1 MAQAEVNDG
10 NNIKLYEDILVT
22 KGNYNCV
29 DENINSSL
37 SHDCVNDTKN
47 DVHNAQEN
55 LPHTYTQ
62 IRKPDIDSEKNSLD
76 SENSVNDKN
85 TVKENSDKVK
95 SDMLIL
101 SNDQNFLT
109 GSVFAKKESQYKS
122 NETVNFK
129 HVISQEENVPTQNS
143 FEESSLFNSKIY
155 SAALNLDHLNSETY
169 TSLEESCN
177 KSMGN
182 FFTRE
187 TLNPVCASENVEK
200 QSNNTCLYGSNEL
213 YNLSEN
219 NCQSSFYLGYNIK
232 CENKSDVKTRMNTA
246 GGDITSEQW
255 KQEYVNQKIS
265 NKPNSG
271 EQASS
276 LHCDK
281 KSAIISEEQLCGF
294 LSVSDVGTKRFEFE
308 SVGLGHMSVNT
319 TSGEGDSEQ
328 SNRTELVCNYLSA
341 GNEVNRRTVTENTLM
356 QSSYTPS
363 VIPQCTNADFNFEPK
378 PYESQGVSCNNRNIV
393 VSSGNILSTVDTIE
407 RVCRSSSSSYS
418 CTDLVPEVLD
428 GGIDDANCFTE
439 KVDDTLLGECQP
451 DRSDGSD
458 SGLGSELVD
467 DRLALRADSLSSD
480 ISNGSHGESEGS
492 EWEVTHNATLPS
504 DQAFLSAMDL
514 VKTSADVLLA
524 ASSSTVTATTHAA
537 SVNGAA
543 TRNGVSSFVNI
554 LKSNLKRRNPGGTD
568 DAPQHKKQKKSI
580 VFDNVAVFYFPR
592 AQGFT
597 CVPSQGGSTLGMSWT
612 HSHAQT
618 FTLLEHAA
626 EQRRLHR
633 HLLAQIRSVT
643 AAPASSSSDSDTDD
657 QRSESELDLDN
668 YYFLQPV
675 PTRQRRALLRA
686 AGVHKIDSSEKDECR
701 DIRTSREFCG
711 CACKGYCDPDTCA
724 CSQAGIKCQVD
735 RLNFPCG
742 CSRDGCANSSGR
754 IEFNPV
760 RVRTHFIHTLMRLE
774 LEKKQAQEEEAARR
788 LDINLSSGV
797 EVESCVHAGNFTNFH
812 YREDLYGYQ
821 PYEPPPASSSFSY
834 NYSGHYTPTYDQPDT
849 SDLVPPG
856 LEFQHPPGSYES
868 FTNAIGFS
876 QMEPNRYPIAETKL
890 ESFSE
895 LLQGRYSE
903 PEPSLLEGEDT
914 MATES
919 ESQEKATSSEECEAE
934 NFGEIIKKTMVESVT
949 A

>member
-1 MAQAEVNDG
+1 MAQAEVNNG
-10 NNIKLYEDILVT
+10 NNLKFYDEILVT
-22 KGNYNCV
+22 NENYSCLEDNRNSPISDNCV
-29 DENINSSL
+29 NA
-37 SHDCVNDTKN
+37 TKN
-47 DVHNAQEN
+47 NVHNAQEN
-55 LPHTYTQ
+55 LLHNSAQ
-62 IRKPDIDSEKNSLD
+62 IIKSDTVSDKNGL
-76 SENSVNDKN
+76 NIGNLVNDKSPVN
-85 TVKENSDKVK
+85 EHSDKIK
-95 SDMLIL
+95 SDILIL
-101 SNDQNFLT
+101 SSDQNFLT
-109 GSVFAKKESQYKS
+109 GSVFAKNESQYKP
-122 NETVNFK
+122 NESVSFK
-129 HVISQEENVPTQNS
+129 HVIQEKTFVPQNA
-143 FEESSLFNSKIY
+143 FEEGSLFNSKLY
-155 SAALNLDHLNSETY
+155 SSTLNLDHLNSECY

-182 FFTRE
+182 IFTRDP
-187 TLNPVCASENVEK
+187 LNPVSGTDSVGE
-200 QSNNTCLYGSNEL
+200 QSDNTCLYGSNEL

-232 CENKSDVKTRMNTA
+232 CENKSDVKTRMNIA
-246 GGDITSEQW
+246 GRDISNEQW
-255 KQEYVNQKIS
+255 KQEYISQKG
-265 NKPNSG
+265 NKS
-271 EQASS
+271 SDIRS

-281 KSAIISEEQLCGF
+281 KSAIIGEEQLSGY
-294 LSVSDVGTKRFEFE
+294 LTVSDMGTKSFEFE
-308 SVGLGHMSVNT
+308 SVGLGRV
-319 TSGEGDSEQ
+319 SGEGNSKL
-328 SNRTELVCNYLSA
+328 SSRANLVCNYLSA
-341 GNEVNRRTVTENTLM
+341 GGEVNHRAVTGSSLM

-363 VIPQCTNADFNFEPK
+363 VIPQCGNADFNFEQK
-378 PYESQGVSCNNRNIV
+378 QFESHDGVSCNGRNV
-393 VSSGNILSTVDTIE
+393 AVSSGNIASTADTIQ
-407 RVCRSSSSSYS
+407 RVCRSASSYS
-418 CTDLVPEVLD
+418 CNDLVPEVLNTVV
-428 GGIDDANCFTE
+428 DDANCFSE

-451 DRSDGSD
+451 DKSDGSD

-467 DRLALRADSLSSD
+467 DRLALRAESLSSD

-492 EWEVTHNATLPS
+492 EWEVAQSSALPA

-524 ASSSTVTATTHAA
+524 ASSTAGTTTHTVAI
-537 SVNGAA
+537 NGAV
-543 TRNGVSSFVNI
+543 TRNGISSFVTI
-554 LKSNLKRRNPGGTD
+554 LKSNLKRRNSDGIDGE
-568 DAPQHKKQKKSI
+568 PQHKRQKKSI
-580 VFDNVAVFYFPR
+580 AFNNVSVFYFPR

-633 HLLAQIRSVT
+633 HLLARIRSAVT
-643 AAPASSSSDSDTDD
+643 VPASSSSDSDTDD

-686 AGVHKIDSSEKDECR
+686 AGVHKIDSTEKDECR

-711 CACKGYCDPDTCA
+711 CACKGFCDPDTCA

-788 LDINLSSGV
+788 LDLNLSSGV
-797 EVESCVHAGNFTNFH
+797 EIESCVHGGSFTNFH
-812 YREDLYGYQ
+812 YRDDLYGYQ
-821 PYEPPPASSSFSY
+821 PYEPPPANSGFSY
-834 NYSGHYTPTYDQPDT
+834 NYAGQYTPAYDQPDT

-856 LEFQHPPGSYES
+856 LEFQHSSGSYES

-876 QMEPNRYPIAETKL
+876 HMEPNRYPSTETKL

-914 MATES
+914 MVTES
-919 ESQEKATSSEECEAE
+919 ESQEKAISSEECEAE